1 MASRMMGCLAFR
13 GWARGSMLLVVGR
26 SAPTS
31 HPCRWNQRTG
41 AGCRWR
47 ARAQTETDSRRHR
60 QTPPFE
66 KLRWECTRKFVHKL
80 FHQASGPP
88 NPRKLK
94 KTQLIDE
101 ILLPHRRRPGP
112 HMFVQLRLG
121 GPGRGPALF
130 VQLRA
135 PHYCATATKGPAGGV
150 TGSGPHLGA
159 TITTRPGP
167 GPAFFDRRSQI
178 QAVVQDFVHR
188 PSELFCFQ
196 SDLNEHRWFQ
206 VGNT

>member
-13 GWARGSMLLVVGR
+13 GWARGSLLLLVVGR

-31 HPCRWNQRTG
+31 HPCRCRWNQRSGT
-41 AGCRWR
+41 GCRWR

-94 KTQLIDE
+94 KNTAN
-101 ILLPHRRRPGP
+101 RRNPAAPPAPAWAAHVCTTKTRGAGPGP
-112 HMFVQLRLG
+112 RIV
-121 GPGRGPALF
+121 
-130 VQLRA
+130 
-135 PHYCATATKGPAGGV
+135 CTTKGPA
-150 TGSGPHLGA
+150 L
-159 TITTRPGP
+159 
-167 GPAFFDRRSQI
+167 
-178 QAVVQDFVHR
+178 
-188 PSELFCFQ
+188 LC
-196 SDLNEHRWFQ
+196 NC
-206 VGNT
+206 N